1 MRKFAAYL
9 GQGVHL
15 RYFDVNPH
23 FNGIGE
29 ILLAEEKLDEVALAR
44 AVDSV
49 VRRHDSLRVEFTM
62 DQGGYFQKIRP
73 ETPTTI
79 FEFIEIAKNCSE
91 TPAEFLANKAEEIL
105 TWFDIFQS
113 RLLKVVLVR
122 FEALEQ
128 DRLIVLANHLICDG
142 YSFHFLWRNICSE
155 YRALQAGRGTAFEQP
170 ATTLAEF
177 TSWLEGHCLRPGF
190 SDCLNRWARMNAP
203 GTIGIPR
210 HGSTSSVADVH
221 GNSKVLSC
229 CIDKIRTGRLEAK
242 IQGAHHS
249 FLHHA
254 VMAAFL
260 SVFAARYGTGMLPLG
275 IWTSGHFLR
284 AVEDAVPE
292 FIGFCAFPVFVCL
305 DLFTAEFSSLLA
317 LVDATIDEITTGG
330 AAFGLAMFHEGRP
343 DAWLA
348 PLREIALPQIS
359 FNYFAG
365 LELGRYGIK
374 TRLAPEK
381 ISRVK
386 YPGNKRFREI
396 SIDYNIADGALCIQ
410 VEFSRLLHSSEE
422 MRAILDGVESLLHQ
436 ISSTEKLP

>member
-1 MRKFAAYL
+1 
-9 GQGVHL
+9 
-15 RYFDVNPH
+15 
-23 FNGIGE
+23 
-29 ILLAEEKLDEVALAR
+29 
-44 AVDSV
+44 
-49 VRRHDSLRVEFTM
+49 
-62 DQGGYFQKIRP
+62 
-73 ETPTTI
+73 
-79 FEFIEIAKNCSE
+79 
-91 TPAEFLANKAEEIL
+91 
-105 TWFDIFQS
+105 
-113 RLLKVVLVR
+113 
-122 FEALEQ
+122 
-128 DRLIVLANHLICDG
+128 
-142 YSFHFLWRNICSE
+142 
-155 YRALQAGRGTAFEQP
+155 
-170 ATTLAEF
+170 
-177 TSWLEGHCLRPGF
+177 
-190 SDCLNRWARMNAP
+190 MNAA

>member
-29 ILLAEEKLDEVALAR
+29 ILLAEEKLDNVILAR

-49 VRRHDSLRVEFTM
+49 VRRHDSLRVGFTM
-62 DQGGYFQKIRP
+62 DKGGYFQEAHP
-73 ETPTTI
+73 ETSTAV
-79 FEFIEIAKNCSE
+79 FEFVEVAKDCNES
-91 TPAEFLANKAEEIL
+91 PAELLATKAEEIL
-105 TWFDIFQS
+105 AWFDIFQS
-113 RLLKVVLVR
+113 RLIKVVLVR

-128 DRLIVLANHLICDG
+128 DRLIILANHLICDG
-142 YSFHFLWRNICSE
+142 YSFHLLWRNICSE
-155 YRALQAGRGTAFEQP
+155 YRALQAGRGSSFGQP
-170 ATTLAEF
+170 ATSLAEF

-190 SDCLNRWARMNAP
+190 SDRLNRWVQMNAA
-203 GTIGIPR
+203 GTISIPR
-210 HGSTSSVADVH
+210 HPSTSCTADVH
-221 GNSKVLSC
+221 ANSKVLSC
-229 CIDKIRTGRLEAK
+229 CIDKFRTAQLEAK
-242 IQGAHHS
+242 IQGTYHS

-317 LVDATIDEITTGG
+317 LVDSTIAEITTGG

-348 PLREIALPQIS
+348 PLREIALPQVS

-365 LELGRYGIK
+365 LELGRYAIQ
-374 TRLAPEK
+374 TRPAPEK
-381 ISRVK
+381 IARVK

-396 SIDYNIADGALCIQ
+396 SIDYNVADGALCIQ
-410 VEFSRLLHSSEE
+410 VEFSHLLHSSEE
-422 MRAILDGVESLLHQ
+422 MRVILDEVESLLHQ
-436 ISSTEKLP
+436 ISCTGKLP